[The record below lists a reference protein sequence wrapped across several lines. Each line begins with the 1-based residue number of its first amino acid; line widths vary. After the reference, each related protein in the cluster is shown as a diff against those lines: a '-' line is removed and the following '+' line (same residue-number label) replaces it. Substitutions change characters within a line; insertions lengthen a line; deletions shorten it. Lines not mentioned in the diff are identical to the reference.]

1 MINFKIGQR
10 LQNRFNG
17 KIKTIVDVEKV
28 EREIMRLKL
37 DNGISITSN
46 FLDNYELLPDIR
58 SDGRTKQ
65 TIPHTSTRA
74 KRTTSAKPRRA
85 RTSRRGNRKTSK

>member
-58 SDGRTKQ
+58 SDGRTK
-65 TIPHTSTRA
+65 TNVPATG
-74 KRTTSAKPRRA
+74 SAKADTGRSA
-85 RTSRRGNRKTSK
+85 KVTGRRGRKAKSSR